1 MAMENYHSL
10 LIVLTD
16 KVTGEVT
23 EFKSESVR
31 LPLSPL
37 KVVYTDGL
45 RFPQM
50 GSLRADRNIL
60 HTPPIDHMELH
71 FTPVA
76 TKAEVEYLYTITHT
90 THTEPH

>member
-31 LPLSPL
+31 LPLTPF
-37 KVVYTDGL
+37 KVVDHEGGQWPELGSKRTDVIT
-45 RFPQM
+45 P
-50 GSLRADRNIL
+50 A
-60 HTPPIDHMELH
+60 PPIDHMELH

-76 TKAEVEYLYTITHT
+76 THRGVPYLYTIVKTD
-90 THTEPH
+90 PPRSY